1 MGRPTE
7 TADGRIEVDLDRK
20 WIIFT
25 HAPKTAYKGTRFHT
39 IYERFMTYPKYFFG
53 YTKGGLAHSL
63 PHPGT
68 AALRSVWFSRI
79 KLRMIARVRRRPLA
93 DRRRSPQ

>member
-1 MGRPTE
+1 
-7 TADGRIEVDLDRK
+7 
-20 WIIFT
+20 
-25 HAPKTAYKGTRFHT
+25 
-39 IYERFMTYPKYFFG
+39 MTYPKYFFG